1 MTWLNL
7 CGVVYVWLNMMLE
20 KDASI
25 LLSEINSKLEAPTYG
40 GTDHDELLGFELE
53 SVEISVSAMEI
64 D

>member
-40 GTDHDELLGFELE
+40 STDHDELLGFELE